1 MNTLNAGY
9 FSTGYFSLGFSVK
22 NTTLMLFV
30 YAMRKLNGLLIL
42 LFLLSGC
49 FETSLVVGPAIG
61 GAQGKLAQSSIS
73 TAFSYGIKYKTGK
86 YPIQHIL
93 KQKKEKAIKTVSLM
107 EEKVLTTT
115 NKIKHNLV
123 NKPEVKLI
131 KANYETIKTKIAKLK
146 IQTISKKI
154 FVHEPRFS
162 YSGR

>member
-1 MNTLNAGY
+1 
-9 FSTGYFSLGFSVK
+9 
-22 NTTLMLFV
+22 
-30 YAMRKLNGLLIL
+30 MRKLIGLLIS
-42 LFLLSGC
+42 LFLLPGC
-49 FETSLVVGPAIG
+49 FETSLVMGPAIG

-73 TAFSYGIKYKTGK
+73 TALSYGVKYKTGK
-86 YPIQHIL
+86 YPIQHLL
-93 KQKKEKAIKTVSLM
+93 KKKKEKAVKTVSLM

-123 NKPEVKLI
+123 KKPEVKLLKVNYKTI
-131 KANYETIKTKIAKLK
+131 KAKITKLK

>member
-1 MNTLNAGY
+1 MWIV
-9 FSTGYFSLGFSVK
+9 FHQGFSIK

-30 YAMRKLNGLLIL
+30 YVMRKLIGLLIS
-42 LFLLSGC
+42 LFLLPGC
-49 FETSLVVGPAIG
+49 FETSLVMGPAIG

-73 TAFSYGIKYKTGK
+73 TAFSYGVKYKTGK
-86 YPIQHIL
+86 YPIQHLL
-93 KQKKEKAIKTVSLM
+93 KKKKEKAVKTVSLM

-123 NKPEVKLI
+123 KKPEFRLV
-131 KANYETIKTKIAKLK
+131 KANYKIIKAKITKLK
-146 IQTISKKI
+146 IQTISEKI